1 MKTIH
6 FDHSLLE
13 KEISHLE
20 ELIGKD
26 LCGIES
32 DSISIKPSH
41 PEIWKFHKWIEF
53 LNWNDNNV
61 QRLEYSFDETY
72 CGDDFIQLRIE
83 SFEKEKRALNA
94 DISFAGKDKFT
105 IVKIETYGYD
115 SEYLTKNICVDIPN
129 EDLKNNEQYI
139 EKMTIENSILIYGAN
154 GKRIWIECQYPMLDL
169 LVTMDEVHIQKRL
182 SESELEFNA
191 KMNLK
196 REIK

>member
-6 FDHSLLE
+6 FDHTLLE
-13 KEISHLE
+13 KEISHLQ

-32 DSISIKPSH
+32 DSISIEPSH
-41 PEIWKFHKWIEF
+41 PEKWKFHKWIEF
-53 LNWNDNNV
+53 LNWNDNII

-72 CGDDFIQLRIE
+72 CGNDFIELRIE
-83 SFEKEKRALNA
+83 SFNRERRALNA

-105 IVKIETYGYD
+105 ILKIETYGYD
-115 SEYLTKNICVDIPN
+115 SEYLTNNICGDMPKV
-129 EDLKNNEQYI
+129 DLKSNEQYN
-139 EKMTIENSILIYGAN
+139 EKITIENSILIYGAN
-154 GKRIWIECQYPMLDL
+154 GKRVWIECQYPMLDL
-169 LVTMDEVHIQKRL
+169 LVTMDEFHIQKRL
-182 SESELEFNA
+182 SESKLEFNA

>member
-1 MKTIH
+1 MKTIL
-6 FDHSLLE
+6 FDHTLLE
-13 KEISHLE
+13 KEICHLQ

-32 DSISIKPSH
+32 DSISIEPSH
-41 PEIWKFHKWIEF
+41 PEKWKFHKWIEF
-53 LNWNDNNV
+53 LNWNDNII

-72 CGDDFIQLRIE
+72 SGNDFIELRIE
-83 SFEKEKRALNA
+83 SFNRERRALNA

-115 SEYLTKNICVDIPN
+115 SEYLTKNICGDIPK
-129 EDLKNNEQYI
+129 EDLKSNEQYC
-139 EKMTIENSILIYGAN
+139 EKITIENSILIYGAN

-169 LVTMDEVHIQKRL
+169 LVTMDDFHIQKRL